1 MLDID
6 NGEKSDVE
14 GPGFE
19 NERQIYHEKRRKR
32 LMESYRSEQIS
43 RKVNFNVLNAPNLHF
58 H

>member
-19 NERQIYHEKRRKR
+19 NEMQVYREKGRKR
-32 LMESYRSEQIS
+32 LVESYRSEQIS
-43 RKVNFNVLNAPNLHF
+43 RKVF
-58 H
+58 

>member
-14 GPGFE
+14 CPGFE
-19 NERQIYHEKRRKR
+19 NELQVYREKGRKR
-32 LMESYRSEQIS
+32 WMESYRSEQIS
-43 RKVNFNVLNAPNLHF
+43 RKVSLKVLIAPNMHF